1 MPPGI
6 RPEPRVTGKGG
17 AYCIAPANNVPDGQI
32 VPNTARA
39 ANRRPVKQPATY
51 SSRKNEVGV
60 DQRDSLSSLL
70 QESRRFDPPPELPAH
85 ANVTAGAHKEAAA
98 DRLAFWADKARRLD
112 WEQRWDQV
120 LDWSRAPF
128 AKWFTGGTINASVNC

>member
-1 MPPGI
+1 MTKETLFP
-6 RPEPRVTGKGG
+6 
-17 AYCIAPANNVPDGQI
+17 
-32 VPNTARA
+32 
-39 ANRRPVKQPATY
+39 
-51 SSRKNEVGV
+51 
-60 DQRDSLSSLL
+60 SLL

-85 ANVTAGAHKEAAA
+85 ANVTAGAYKEAA

-112 WEQRWDQV
+112 WEQPWDQV